1 MSAKTELQRLVDLLS
16 EYECGHLLSAVQDVA
31 HGERFWEGDIGL
43 LYNEYVKARFFNI
56 GRNTSNIVP
65 AGPAASDDIFAP
77 IPMVKAYTDAER
89 VQLPA
94 AQPPQG
100 DLGTLLHQRR
110 SRRDYTGAAISAAQ
124 LSTMLQASCG
134 ATEFVSGYGYTRL
147 PLRSFPSSGGL
158 QSPEV
163 YISVQAVE
171 GISPG
176 IYHYHPI
183 DHVLELLKPG
193 QHGETLQ
200 NLSLGQPYVA
210 SAAAVFL
217 ISGYYERLRWKY
229 GERAFRYMCM
239 DVGFLAQNIYLVGEA
254 LKLGVC
260 AIAGFVDDAVE
271 DLLGIN
277 GQDEV
282 GLLLVTVGSL

>member
-1 MSAKTELQRLVDLLS
+1 
-16 EYECGHLLSAVQDVA
+16 
-31 HGERFWEGDIGL
+31 
-43 LYNEYVKARFFNI
+43 
-56 GRNTSNIVP
+56 
-65 AGPAASDDIFAP
+65 
-77 IPMVKAYTDAER
+77 
-89 VQLPA
+89 
-94 AQPPQG
+94 
-100 DLGTLLHQRR
+100 
-110 SRRDYTGAAISAAQ
+110 
-124 LSTMLQASCG
+124 
-134 ATEFVSGYGYTRL
+134 
-147 PLRSFPSSGGL
+147 
-158 QSPEV
+158 
-163 YISVQAVE
+163 
-171 GISPG
+171 
-176 IYHYHPI
+176 
-183 DHVLELLKPG
+183 
-193 QHGETLQ
+193 